1 MCTIDTNII
10 IGTSDVEQVAEDN
23 FAEVVEQGALQLQE
37 RLAKKSNEASPKLR
51 RNRQNSQSIS
61 TTST

>member
-1 MCTIDTNII
+1 
-10 IGTSDVEQVAEDN
+10 VEQVAEDN

-51 RNRQNSQSIS
+51 RNRQNSQSSHYLNMINKILQAIMNS
-61 TTST
+61 

>member
-1 MCTIDTNII
+1 M
-10 IGTSDVEQVAEDN
+10 EQVAEDN

-51 RNRQNSQSIS
+51 RNRQNSQSSHYLNMINKILQAIMNS
-61 TTST
+61 